1 MTRARLAFACA
12 LAAFP
17 IEALAADPSPQKD
30 PITTHVLDTSLG
42 KPAAGVAVAL
52 QRRSGK
58 LWEEVGESRTNAD
71 GRADRLYPRG
81 RALERGT
88 YKLVYRTAEY
98 FKARGVETFFPT
110 VEVVFEVRAT
120 GEHYHVPLLLGPFSY
135 GTYRGS

>member
-1 MTRARLAFACA
+1 MSADGSTLVVTGSDGGGSYKRFLT
-12 LAAFP
+12 AAY
-17 IEALAADPSPQKD
+17 DPSTGRVQWVRAYP
-30 PITTHVLDTSLG
+30 
-42 KPAAGVAVAL
+42 
-52 QRRSGK
+52 
-58 LWEEVGESRTNAD
+58 

-110 VEVVFEVRAT
+110 VEVVFEVRAA
-120 GEHYHVPLLLGPFSY
+120 GEHYHVPLLLGPFGY